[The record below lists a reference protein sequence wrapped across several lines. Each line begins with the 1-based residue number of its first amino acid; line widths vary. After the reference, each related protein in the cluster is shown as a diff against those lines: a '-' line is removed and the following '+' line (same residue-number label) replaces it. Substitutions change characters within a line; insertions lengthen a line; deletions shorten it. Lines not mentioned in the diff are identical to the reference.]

1 MNNPLRQLINIP
13 RDDGQPQFTVRDED
27 NNERHLDLNDHRL
40 QPSTMP
46 RSDASPRARRGTLAS
61 IYDNDQQPDLL
72 RVDQALLNSEQA
84 IVEDDNVSVTSPQD
98 ARPRGASSP
107 VMARRS
113 TVRRQRPNLSRNSS
127 KSSRSSSRSTRNSV
141 HAFADAQTYHRRR
154 RAGTVNSKAASSV
167 DLPLKR
173 TASKDT
179 HSRRPTFSGRD
190 DESDSGHSSAEE
202 DVCYPGSV
210 NTRGS
215 DEYSIAYSEL
225 DELVE
230 EQELERAKE
239 EDAGSVKQKVPAA
252 PVNKL
257 GGRTT
262 SEEDFD
268 ELEKHK
274 ICRSATLT
282 EQSIRASRQNLEKR
296 SWTFF
301 SSELDDVIHSS
312 TIGGLLEE
320 GETFQNLFALP
331 SDREG
336 CWWLDALNATE
347 DEVSAL
353 CKAFGVHSLT
363 REDIVT
369 NDPREK
375 IELFKTYYF
384 VSMRSFYQ
392 KKEDE
397 DYLDP
402 VSHYAIVFKQGL
414 LTFSSHQGP
423 HSKSVLQRIGRLR
436 DYLALNSDWICYAL
450 IDDIVDSFM
459 PVIRDVETEVD
470 NIEDDIFVARD
481 EDARPILTRIAE
493 SRKKSL
499 SLLRLLG
506 TKPDVIKGFAKRCN
520 EGYAAAP
527 STNVGLYLSD
537 IQDHIL
543 TYRDNLTHSEQMLS
557 RLHNNFLAQLNVE
570 HIASGNK
577 VNKLLGKVTLVAT
590 ILVPLNL
597 VTGLFGMNVA
607 VPGMNDSSLYWFFG
621 ILGVILTMVCV
632 ALLVAKKAKVF

>member
-1 MNNPLRQLINIP
+1 MQSATRPILQIP
-13 RDDGQPQFTVRDED
+13 REESEPQFIVRDGD
-27 NNERHLDLNDHRL
+27 NNEHHLDLNDHRL
-40 QPSTMP
+40 QPSSMP

-61 IYDNDQQPDLL
+61 LYDEQPDLL
-72 RVDQALLNSEQA
+72 GVNQALLNSEQA
-84 IVEDDNVSVTSPQD
+84 VIEDDKLSVASPTD
-98 ARPRGASSP
+98 GRPMIGRRDTNSP
-107 VMARRS
+107 VVARRS

-127 KSSRSSSRSTRNSV
+127 KSSTRSSSTSAPNSV
-141 HAFADAQTYHRRR
+141 HAFAEGYHRRR

-173 TASKDT
+173 TTSRGS

-202 DVCYPGSV
+202 DVCYPGSP

-225 DELVE
+225 EELVE

-239 EDAGSVKQKVPAA
+239 TEEISPTTPKVQA
-252 PVNKL
+252 PPTAP
-257 GGRTT
+257 GRTT

-274 ICRSATLT
+274 ICRQTTLT
-282 EQSIRASRQNLEKR
+282 EQPVRASRQNLEKR

-320 GETFQNLFALP
+320 GETFQHLFELP

-336 CWWLDALNATE
+336 CWWLDSLNATE
-347 DEVSAL
+347 DEVAAL

-363 REDIVT
+363 REDIT
-369 NDPREK
+369 TKDPREK

-392 KKEDE
+392 VKEDE

-414 LTFSSHQGP
+414 ITFSSHQGP
-423 HSKSVLQRIGRLR
+423 HSKNMLQRIGRLR
-436 DYLALNSDWICYAL
+436 DYLSLNSDWICYAL

-459 PVIRDVETEVD
+459 PVIRDVEIEVD
-470 NIEDDIFVARD
+470 SIEDEIFVARD
-481 EDARPILTRIAE
+481 VDARPILQKIAD

-520 EGYAAAP
+520 EGYASAP
-527 STNVGLYLSD
+527 STNVGMYLSD

-570 HIASGNK
+570 HIASGNN

-597 VTGLFGMNVA
+597 VTGLFGMNVPI
-607 VPGMNDSSLYWFFG
+607 PGQDSGSLGWFFG
-621 ILGVILTMVCV
+621 IMSVILTMVIV
-632 ALLVAKKAKVF
+632 AITVAKKMKVF